1 MPPVEPRTRSTAP
14 PPPVAK
20 PPAQVGGSIA
30 AATAA
35 PAGTLLA
42 GVVAGVL
49 TVQAIRAIVSA
60 TVNALRKLSALR
72 FVALPTLVTRATVP
86 LVHDLAPF
94 APLGAPAVQDLAHA
108 VVRGLADDEQARE
121 LVFRRRQLVRVRRD
135 LPKVLALPDERRR
148 LERLQ
153 GLVGREAQYTRQ
165 RLHAIEVRA
174 VGAADSVN
182 VQQASP
188 AGGVWELGRT
198 LHHTPGCLF
207 LHGRTL
213 AWPALRSSGYVPPVH
228 LHCDCRLR
236 AIDSAVAD
244 GLTPRAIVPTV
255 ADTLALIARARA
267 LDEAA

>member
-1 MPPVEPRTRSTAP
+1 LPPVEPRTRSTAP
-14 PPPVAK
+14 PPPAK

-35 PAGTLLA
+35 PAGTLA
-42 GVVAGVL
+42 GGLVAGVL
-49 TVQAIRAIVSA
+49 TVAAIRAIVSA

-72 FVALPTLVTRATVP
+72 FVAIGA
-86 LVHDLAPF
+86 LVHRSSAPI
-94 APLGAPAVQDLAHA
+94 ATPTMEIQPPYWRRHPLEQ
-108 VVRGLADDEQARE
+108 LADDERARE
-121 LVFRRRQLVRVRRD
+121 VVFRRRQLVRVRRD
-135 LPKVLALPDERRR
+135 LPKVLALLDERRR

-174 VGAADSVN
+174 VGVADSVS
-182 VQQASP
+182 VERSSP

-207 LHGRTL
+207 LHGHTL
-213 AWPALRSSGYVPPVH
+213 AWPALRSTGYVPPVH
-228 LHCDCRLR
+228 LRCDCRLR

-244 GLTPRAIVPTV
+244 GLAPRAIVPTI

-267 LDEAA
+267 FDDA